1 MDFLDLG
8 EDERASWVR
17 NWRKWNLVLWDDD
30 AVRGP
35 RKKRFLSP
43 EQLDEAMRLQQ
54 QTKEPDLGR
63 IFTSLGM
70 VGEREVLQA
79 KAQEMG
85 IGFVD
90 LDRVQIES
98 SAINVVPE
106 RIARA
111 HSVFPVKKD
120 GQTLWL
126 AMANDKNILAL
137 EDVKMASGCR
147 VVPVL
152 AVSRAIED
160 AIERYYSRSTSHDC

>member
-1 MDFLDLG
+1 MALPRVSMVQFLQQKGYL
-8 EDERASWVR
+8 
-17 NWRKWNLVLWDDD
+17 K
-30 AVRGP
+30 
-35 RKKRFLSP
+35 P
-43 EQLDEAMRLQQ
+43 EQLEEAVKVQQ

-63 IFTSLGM
+63 VLISLGM

-90 LDRVQIES
+90 LDRVNIES

-106 RIARA
+106 RIAKA
-111 HSVFPVKKD
+111 HSVMPVKKD
-120 GQTLWL
+120 GTTLWL

-137 EDVKMASGCR
+137 DDVKMASGCR

-152 AVSRAIED
+152 AVPGAIED
-160 AIERYYSRSTSHDC
+160 AIKKSYAGGATNGDASP